1 MEKAKPSST
10 DKPDSK
16 ADAPVTGAETPDAKQ
31 RIMNGDSRMIPGG
44 AHGANA
50 ELGMSAMDRSD
61 VPSGAQKPDQ
71 LDVRDTPEGV
81 E

>member
-1 MEKAKPSST
+1 MEKDKPSST
-10 DKPDSK
+10 ENSENKSSEGHG
-16 ADAPVTGAETPDAKQ
+16 APATEAHPKTDDP
-31 RIMNGDSRMIPGG
+31 RLIPGG
-44 AHGANA
+44 ARGTDV